1 MGAANCCTSRPSEV
15 YPAVKL
21 SDGLV
26 DRENTPN
33 HDLSGSHAVL
43 TPLDSG
49 IHIVSL
55 RKPSIAINK
64 SAGMQSTNDSESKVI
79 SSKQHINS
87 TDAIDKAA
95 FVKKEIRGKS
105 SDSQNPYSGSHSN
118 FNTELQLKLMIN
130 PVKVKVTPEQLKV
143 KKIMQHLRSI
153 D

>member
-1 MGAANCCTSRPSEV
+1 
-15 YPAVKL
+15 
-21 SDGLV
+21 
-26 DRENTPN
+26 
-33 HDLSGSHAVL
+33 
-43 TPLDSG
+43 
-49 IHIVSL
+49 
-55 RKPSIAINK
+55 
-64 SAGMQSTNDSESKVI
+64 MQSTNDSESKVI

-105 SDSQNPYSGSHSN
+105 SDSQNPYSGSHCN

-153 D
+153 G